1 VIRTRWTGALLT
13 VGLGLTAVV
22 GCGQAPPTPADT
34 GGQAQWYRATV
45 TTGDG
50 AAIPFFLSVPPD
62 CEAEAAVIANGA
74 ERIEVDCRRSERDV
88 LLDFPV
94 WGTRIEAVPLES
106 GALEGSWIRPYMS
119 EPEQRM
125 AFSATPIET
134 PDPGRRFDEA
144 DGVGETPSLD
154 LSGTWEMQFAAHGPA
169 KGMLEQA
176 AGGVVDGTAAMPSE
190 YGDLRFLTGA
200 LRGERL
206 SMSTFDGQHA
216 YLLEATLEADGTLR
230 GSFRCCEEVH
240 DTFVATRSED
250 FEIVD
255 PLRQVTILSEE
266 RLLNLEALRD
276 PKYDGKAVVVEIFG
290 TWCPNCNDLAP
301 LLTELY
307 AQHRDEGLE
316 MLGIAYELTT
326 DEAYTKA
333 RLDAYREKHG
343 QDWEIVVAAEGP
355 DELLG
360 HGPIR
365 FSAIEGVPVTIFLNR
380 DRTVR
385 AVYAGFL
392 GPAAGES
399 HEEAVTT
406 FRDLTRQI
414 LDSPES

>member
-1 VIRTRWTGALLT
+1 VIRTRRTGALLT
-13 VGLGLTAVV
+13 VCLSLSAIG
-22 GCGQAPPTPADT
+22 GCQQPPPTPAKTD
-34 GGQAQWYRATV
+34 GQAQWYRATV
-45 TTGDG
+45 TTSDG
-50 AAIPFFLSVPPD
+50 AAIPFFLSVPAD
-62 CEAEAAVIANGA
+62 CRAEAAAIANGD
-74 ERIEVDCRRSERDV
+74 ERIEVDCRRTERDI

-106 GALEGSWIRPYMS
+106 GALAGSWIRPYMTG
-119 EPEQRM
+119 PEQRM

-134 PDPGRRFDEA
+134 PDSGHRFDDDDA
-144 DGVGETPSLD
+144 AVAPPSAD
-154 LSGTWEMQFAAHGPA
+154 LSGTWEMQFTEHGPA

-176 AGGVVDGTAAMPSE
+176 TGGAVDGTAAMPSE
-190 YGDLRFLTGA
+190 YGDLRFLAGA

-240 DTFVATRSED
+240 DTFVATRSD
-250 FEIVD
+250 AFEIVD
-255 PLRQVTILSEE
+255 PLHQVAILSEE
-266 RLLNLEALRD
+266 RLLDLEALRD
-276 PKYDGKAVVVEIFG
+276 PMYDGKAVVVEIFG

-301 LLTELY
+301 VLTQLY
-307 AQHRDEGLE
+307 EEHRDEGLE
-316 MLGIAYELTT
+316 MLGVAYELTT

-333 RLDAYREKHG
+333 RLDAYREKHA
-343 QDWEIVVAAEGP
+343 QSWEIIVATEGP
-355 DELLG
+355 DQLLG
-360 HGPIR
+360 HGPIE
-365 FSAIEGVPVTIFLNR
+365 FSPIEGVPLTIFLNR

-392 GPAAGES
+392 GPATGEA
-399 HEEAVTT
+399 HEQAVAT